1 MKGVR
6 EGMATGLLK
15 TGRQLD
21 QSIGADPRISFC
33 GDPLQSQLPIKNQWS
48 CRHGC
53 DQGASRRQGARLV
66 KQHGFQTRR
75 GLHGIPSPE
84 QEARTGGQA
93 QSDGDGGGGGQPQ
106 GARASDHQNGNG
118 QLQRQGQGGKGDGCH
133 AMAPMATG
141 TLGREHPRPEPGAP
155 SPPEQKSGGCQEQNS
170 QAEASGH
177 GIGQALD
184 RRLAGLGLAD
194 HLDDAGEGTMGPGP
208 QHLQLQGS
216 LLIEAA
222 RWQFA
227 TWFHPQRQIFAG
239 QRGAIHSRATV
250 PNDAIDG
257 HPVAGQESQ
266 PISRAQG
273 PDPHRPGRAA
283 IDHQQG

>member
-1 MKGVR
+1 
-6 EGMATGLLK
+6 
-15 TGRQLD
+15 
-21 QSIGADPRISFC
+21 
-33 GDPLQSQLPIKNQWS
+33 
-48 CRHGC
+48 
-53 DQGASRRQGARLV
+53 
-66 KQHGFQTRR
+66 
-75 GLHGIPSPE
+75 
-84 QEARTGGQA
+84 
-93 QSDGDGGGGGQPQ
+93 
-106 GARASDHQNGNG
+106 
-118 QLQRQGQGGKGDGCH
+118 
-133 AMAPMATG
+133 MAPMATG
-141 TLGREHPRPEPGAP
+141 ALGREHPRPEPGAP
-155 SPPEQKSGGCQEQNS
+155 APPEQKSSGCQEQNS

-227 TWFHPQRQIFAG
+227 TWFHPQRQIFSG

-257 HPVAGQESQ
+257 HPVAGQETQ

-273 PDPHRPGRAA
+273 PYPHRPGRAA
-283 IDHQQG
+283 IDDQ